1 MTTGFPALSYPQAFP
16 LIAYALEQKKSVL
29 LLGSPG
35 NGKSSMARALLDKLK
50 LDHLIDIRLSSTDP
64 SELAGI
70 SVPNRDSTNLD
81 VFIPDWL
88 KQVRDTP
95 CLLLLDEITA
105 GVSKLHLSICLQILL
120 DRRLGTT
127 VFHPDTRIMAAGNL
141 LEDRSMVTDLPDALT
156 DRCVK
161 FILKTDADAWLDWAA
176 TATPPICPE
185 IRAYIAW
192 KKEPA
197 LFHRY
202 DGVIASPRSWTNA
215 GQLTRASEERPSF
228 VSLSKTQ
235 RQHLIAGCVG
245 ELAANEFMTFSDVC
259 KSVDIE
265 GLLLKG
271 TLPNFQPEET
281 ALIYA
286 FVFALITHLENT
298 KKYKDATILPHL
310 AAFFAS
316 PAFAGEY
323 QVLFLKQLCKF
334 VPKRYHAMMTSPL
347 FNDVFSW
354 LGHRLSQT
362 F

>member
-35 NGKSSMARALLDKLK
+35 NGKSSMASALAQHLK
-50 LDHLIDIRLSSTDP
+50 LDALVDIRLSSTDP

-70 SVPNRDSTNLD
+70 AVPNRDTHTVD
-81 VFIPDWL
+81 IFIPDWL
-88 KQVRDTP
+88 KQIRDTP
-95 CLLLLDEITA
+95 CLLLLDEIST
-105 GVSKLHLSICLQILL
+105 GVTRLHLSVCLQILL

-127 VFHPDTRIMAAGNL
+127 VFHPETRIIAAGNL

-176 TATPPICPE
+176 TATPPICHE
-185 IRAYIAW
+185 IRAFIAW
-192 KKEPA
+192 KKEDA

-215 GQLTRASEERPSF
+215 GQLTRASEEMPTS

-235 RQHLIAGCVG
+235 RQHLIASCVG
-245 ELAANEFMTFSDVC
+245 ELAANEMMTFSDVC
-259 KSVDIE
+259 NSIDIE

-281 ALIYA
+281 ALVYA
-286 FVFALITHLENT
+286 FVFALVAHLENG
-298 KKYKDATILPHL
+298 KKYKDSTIFPHL
-310 AAFFAS
+310 AALFAS
-316 PAFAGEY
+316 PAFASEY
-323 QVLFLKQLCKF
+323 QTLFLKHLSKQA
-334 VPKRYHAMMTSPL
+334 PKRYQAMMGSAH
-347 FNDVFSW
+347 FNQAFSR
-354 LGHRLSQT
+354 LGQQLSQT